1 MCELGVFPIFF
12 QERLFKSQQ
21 NPSIDFFKSR
31 KRLWRIKN
39 VFVLFCF
46 VLFFFI
52 YRSWFFFPNAMF
64 TTPVYN
70 SRRRGRFVNS
80 AFLTR
85 NVLPPKNSSNRA
97 AMSTLY
103 RKNDTT
109 NLSGYKLGEWT
120 GNEKKKKEK
129 GKKALLFFSG
139 KKTVQNFNGSVWTIT
154 PLFCEVIISR
164 IDLVT
169 DFQRYLDE

>member
-12 QERLFKSQQ
+12 LKNDFSKVNKILALTFLSQEKDFEGLKTFLF
-21 NPSIDFFKSR
+21 
-31 KRLWRIKN
+31 
-39 VFVLFCF
+39 FVLF
-46 VLFFFI
+46 FFFI
-52 YRSWFFFPNAMF
+52 YRSWFFFFNAMF

-109 NLSGYKLGEWT
+109 NLSGYKLGELT
-120 GNEKKKKEK
+120 GNEKKKEK
-129 GKKALLFFSG
+129 KLYFSSRVR
-139 KKTVQNFNGSVWTIT
+139 KQFKILTAPFEPLRPCSVKW
-154 PLFCEVIISR
+154 
-164 IDLVT
+164 
-169 DFQRYLDE
+169 

>member
-12 QERLFKSQQ
+12 KERLFKSQQ
-21 NPSIDFFKSR
+21 NPSIDFFKPR

-46 VLFFFI
+46 VFFI
-52 YRSWFFFPNAMF
+52 YSSWFFFFNAMF

-120 GNEKKKKEK
+120 GNEKKKKKKEK
-129 GKKALLFFSG
+129 KLFFS
-139 KKTVQNFNGSVWTIT
+139 
-154 PLFCEVIISR
+154 SR
-164 IDLVT
+164 IRKQFKILTAPFEPLRPCSVKW
-169 DFQRYLDE
+169 

>member
-12 QERLFKSQQ
+12 KERLSKVNKILVLTFLSQEK
-21 NPSIDFFKSR
+21 DFEGLKTF
-31 KRLWRIKN
+31 
-39 VFVLFCF
+39 LFCLF
-46 VLFFFI
+46 VCLFFFI
-52 YRSWFFFPNAMF
+52 YSSWFFFFNAMF

-109 NLSGYKLGEWT
+109 NLSGYKLGELT
-120 GNEKKKKEK
+120 GNEKKKKRKKEK
-129 GKKALLFFSG
+129 KLFFSSRVR
-139 KKTVQNFNGSVWTIT
+139 KQFKILTAPFEPLRPCSVKW
-154 PLFCEVIISR
+154 
-164 IDLVT
+164 
-169 DFQRYLDE
+169 

>member
-1 MCELGVFPIFF
+1 
-12 QERLFKSQQ
+12 
-21 NPSIDFFKSR
+21 
-31 KRLWRIKN
+31 
-39 VFVLFCF
+39 
-46 VLFFFI
+46 
-52 YRSWFFFPNAMF
+52 MF

-109 NLSGYKLGEWT
+109 NLSGYKLGELT
-120 GNEKKKKEK
+120 GNEKKKKKKKRKKEK
-129 GKKALLFFSG
+129 KLFFSSRVR
-139 KKTVQNFNGSVWTIT
+139 KQFKILTAPFE
-154 PLFCEVIISR
+154 PLRPVK
-164 IDLVT
+164 
-169 DFQRYLDE
+169 